1 MTKLTIGNKE
11 IEYDRDRETEIQPDL
26 SEEMDTVSAKI
37 AYYGE
42 LLGLAYEERVIADSK
57 YRTWRAKYTIE
68 LVKNKSEHAK
78 SEWKLKSKIESDD
91 LFMAYKN
98 GIAACEKNVKL
109 LENMVHALRE
119 KSQNLRSKG
128 ANLRSEFESTG
139 MNTKYTT
146 NDKATEKMKRLRELK
161 KRKGV

>member
-1 MTKLTIGNKE
+1 MTKITIGNKE

-42 LLGLAYEERVIADSK
+42 LLGLAHEEDVIADAT
-57 YRTWRAKYTIE
+57 YRSWRAKYAKE
-68 LVKNKSEHAK
+68 LVKKKSEWAK
-78 SEWKLKSKIESDD
+78 NEWKLKVKIESDD
-91 LFMAYKN
+91 LFMTYKKA
-98 GIAACEKNVKL
+98 IAACKKNVKML
-109 LENMVHALRE
+109 DNMVRALVE

-139 MNTKYTT
+139 MNTKFTT
-146 NDKATEKMKRLRELK
+146 TDKATEKMKRLRELK
-161 KRKGV
+161 KRKGL